1 MECAV
6 CHEEYTDP
14 KILPCAHLLCHN
26 CLVSWLKTHDDA
38 QCPLCRSAIVDP
50 KERGAKSCEELAKAL
65 PTDVTMATLVDSAR
79 TLGKDHVCCVCDDVA
94 ATSICL
100 ECGDMF
106 CQSCTKVHQKQSLS
120 RHHTVED
127 LASMTAERLAASR
140 PTPCATHTNEPSKLY
155 CPTHGV
161 SVCLLCATS
170 KHRACPEV
178 ADLQEKADEARS
190 VLGELATK
198 LKEAEDE
205 LERAM
210 AELDQHLEQTEK
222 NTKTAVAEIETLC
235 DRLQN
240 SVEACRR
247 RLTELAQQAK
257 EDVKTAVHGG
267 KTILLERR
275 GKLTSHRRLVER
287 TKQTAP
293 PTSLDDVKTTLEARV
308 KDLDSSVILPSE
320 AKPIT
325 MPTLKLDQSVL
336 SRLEKEIQQLGEI
349 QVTPAAVMTQL
360 RTTTMEE
367 KGKEIYDEEFFGIAG
382 EELPAPSYVLMDEF
396 LTT

>member
-38 QCPLCRSAIVDP
+38 QCPLCRCAIVDP
-50 KERGAKSCEELAKAL
+50 KELGAKSCEEFAKAL

-79 TLGKDHVCCVCDDVA
+79 TL
-94 ATSICL
+94 
-100 ECGDMF
+100 
-106 CQSCTKVHQKQSLS
+106 
-120 RHHTVED
+120 D

-178 ADLQEKADEARS
+178 TDLQEKADEARS

-210 AELDQHLEQTEK
+210 AELDQHFEQTEK

-247 RLTELAQQAK
+247 RLTKLAQQAK

-275 GKLTSHRRLVER
+275 GKLTPHRRLVER

-308 KDLDSSVILPSE
+308 KNLDSSVILPSE

-325 MPTLKLDQSVL
+325 VLTLKLDQSVL
-336 SRLEKEIQQLGEI
+336 SRLEKEIQQLDEMKVGRLYERERDSC
-349 QVTPAAVMTQL
+349 QKK
-360 RTTTMEE
+360 EE
-367 KGKEIYDEEFFGIAG
+367 KLSETALAD
-382 EELPAPSYVLMDEF
+382 
-396 LTT
+396 